1 MNLKKLFRIFIFRK
15 NLGTITRLAR
25 TGSFKGMRKEMRRV
39 SQTTRLPGTRIVG
52 GNQDHIL
59 AALIETQHSLP
70 YQEEMVENYLQEA
83 RFRYETKLSS
93 PGSQVQVGNLA

>member
-1 MNLKKLFRIFIFRK
+1 
-15 NLGTITRLAR
+15 
-25 TGSFKGMRKEMRRV
+25 MRKEMRRV

-70 YQEEMVENYLQEA
+70 YQQEMVENYLQEA
-83 RFRYETKLSS
+83 KFR
-93 PGSQVQVGNLA
+93 